1 MRIEVASDTT
11 TPTEVLADLSKDE
24 TAKVRINVAKHRST
38 DSLTLHQLASD
49 LNPAVRARVAW
60 NPNTPESS
68 VKLLTTDR
76 IGSVVTAAKQ
86 AIAFREKSAQRLRLA
101 RIVH

>member
-1 MRIEVASDTT
+1 
-11 TPTEVLADLSKDE
+11 
-24 TAKVRINVAKHRST
+24 
-38 DSLTLHQLASD
+38 LASD
-49 LNPAVRARVAW
+49 LDPEVRAKVAW

-86 AIAFREKSAQRLRLA
+86 AIAFKDNPRS
-101 RIVH
+101 I